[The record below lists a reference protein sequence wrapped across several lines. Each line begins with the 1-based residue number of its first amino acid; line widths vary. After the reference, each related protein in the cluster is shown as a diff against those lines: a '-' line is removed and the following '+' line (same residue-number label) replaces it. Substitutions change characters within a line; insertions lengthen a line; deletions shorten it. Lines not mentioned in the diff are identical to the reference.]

1 MTEKP
6 DPFDV
11 EGLERS
17 LNDSATRVS
26 AIWISFLVF
35 GLYLVIAAG
44 ATTHRQLFLEDP
56 VKLPVLNIELP
67 LGRILLPCGNSICD
81 FPYLGAAANTTTWE
95 DSSGLQRRGRR

>member
-1 MTEKP
+1 MTDKL

-11 EGLERS
+11 KALEGS

-44 ATTHRQLFLEDP
+44 TVTHRQLFLEDP
-56 VKLPVLNIELP
+56 VKLPIGCLP
-67 LGRILLPCGNSICD
+67 YVRVDTGI
-81 FPYLGAAANTTTWE
+81 AAW
-95 DSSGLQRRGRR
+95 SHGSGLQRGCRI